1 MNIIPAAPRITPA
14 RLETLDD
21 LWREAETL
29 GFLRIWTQTNYADTA
44 ITGYKVTLIGKR
56 RNTKLEIERQ
66 HSSLACALAD
76 AINEAREM
84 GLGEPT

>member
-1 MNIIPAAPRITPA
+1 MTMPLVNITPLS
-14 RLETLDD
+14 RLTLDD

-29 GFLRIWTQTNYADTA
+29 GSVRVWTQTKYGTTTR
-44 ITGYKVTLIGKR
+44 TGYDVTIIGKR
-56 RNTKLEIERQ
+56 KHTILEIERC
-66 HSSLACALAD
+66 HTSLECALAD